1 MPNWNAPGFILTKIL
16 SWPGALFYRLQGE
29 VSSANGWPD
38 DLRALGRDLESLGK
52 STEGEFLAIGEKL
65 QVFYQRAEEISK
77 IASSVAG
84 LMSGEELGAVIEG
97 FRNVIEKMKG
107 LEGESRRNT
116 GTLREVLEN
125 LAYLNHEVEGF
136 HKTILNLRVLCV
148 STRIES
154 ARLEDGD
161 SGFDALA
168 DEVGKLSLEIAN
180 LCFQLLASSESLSRL
195 IGQTLSKVL
204 DLEATQ
210 QTQAGIVRDKTM
222 SSLESIVEKHGL
234 SAGAA
239 GEVSTRYEAISQ
251 RIGEIVSSMQFH
263 DITRQR
269 IEHAQQALAGFGPH
283 ERSAGQQRGFRF
295 GWNSRRMRREGREED
310 LLPAAD
316 VCGLQIAQLHHAREE
331 LVLAV
336 NNILDNLSAIA
347 DLVAE
352 MARETSKMAGAA
364 DETGHS
370 FLTGVEAG
378 FSSVTSN
385 LNTYGE
391 TGHELSLAMGSVG
404 GMLEE
409 MSAHAGNMEAIGE
422 KIKMIALNAT
432 VKACRIGDEGAT
444 LAVLAEAIHQL
455 SVETRRRTENASEAL
470 HSITLASQSLCSA
483 VNADGTDKGGELAS
497 VGGELRTQLQ
507 ILQNVN
513 QGIVSLLTH
522 MNLDGCSLC
531 EDIRK
536 TVGEVGV
543 HRRVDRVIGN
553 VVSDLEEIVDF
564 LRSKGAAEGRADS
577 AERMQILEAAY
588 TMQGEREVHRQTK
601 PHGVTVNPLTAIGEE
616 NEKPDGGPDKA
627 DEADLGD
634 NVELF

>member
-1 MPNWNAPGFILTKIL
+1 MTKIL
-16 SWPGALFYRLQGE
+16 SWPVALLHRLRGE
-29 VSSANGWPD
+29 VISENGWRD
-38 DLRALGRDLESLGK
+38 TLLELGSALESLGN
-52 STEGEFLAIGEKL
+52 STEGEFLSIGENL
-65 QVFYQRAEEISK
+65 QGFYQRAEEISK
-77 IASSVAG
+77 IAASVAG

-97 FRNVIEKMKG
+97 FRNVIEKMKR

-116 GTLREVLEN
+116 RTLREVLEN
-125 LAYLNHEVEGF
+125 LAHLNHEVEGF

-161 SGFDALA
+161 AGFEALA

-195 IGQTLSKVL
+195 IGQTLSRVL

-210 QTQAGIVRDKTM
+210 QTRAGIVVDKTM

-234 SAGAA
+234 SAEAA
-239 GEVSTRYEAISQ
+239 GQVCARYEAISQ

-269 IEHAQQALAGFGPH
+269 IEHAQQALAGLGPH
-283 ERSAGQQRGFRF
+283 DRLTGEHIGFPF
-295 GWNSRRMRREGREED
+295 GWNSRRMRLKGREEHR
-310 LLPAAD
+310 LLAAD
-316 VCGLQIAQLHHAREE
+316 VSGLQIAQLDHAREE
-331 LVLAV
+331 LVSAV
-336 NNILDNLSAIA
+336 NNILDNLLALA
-347 DLVAE
+347 NLVEE
-352 MARETSKMAGAA
+352 MAQETSKMAGAA
-364 DETGHS
+364 DETGQS

-378 FSSVTSN
+378 FCSVTSN
-385 LNTYGE
+385 LKTYGE
-391 TGHELSLAMGSVG
+391 TGHELCLAMGSVG

-409 MSAHAGNMEAIGE
+409 MSAHAGNMEKIGE

-432 VKACRIGDEGAT
+432 VKACRIGEQGAT

-470 HSITLASQSLCSA
+470 RSITLASESLCTA
-483 VNADGTDKGGELAS
+483 VNADGTDQGGDLAFVGEELK
-497 VGGELRTQLQ
+497 TQLQ
-507 ILQNVN
+507 TLQNVN
-513 QGIVSLLTH
+513 QSIVSLLTR

-536 TVGEVGV
+536 TVDEVGV
-543 HRRVDRVIGN
+543 HRRVDEVIGR
-553 VVSDLEEIVDF
+553 VVSGLGEIVSF
-564 LRSKGAAEGRADS
+564 LQSKEAAESQADS
-577 AERMQILEAAY
+577 AERMKILESAY
-588 TMQGEREVHRQTK
+588 TMQGERDVHYQAK
-601 PHGVTVNPLTAIGEE
+601 PNGVIVNPLTTIEAE
-616 NEKPDGGPDKA
+616 NEAPESGANKA
-627 DEADLGD
+627 DEEDLGD